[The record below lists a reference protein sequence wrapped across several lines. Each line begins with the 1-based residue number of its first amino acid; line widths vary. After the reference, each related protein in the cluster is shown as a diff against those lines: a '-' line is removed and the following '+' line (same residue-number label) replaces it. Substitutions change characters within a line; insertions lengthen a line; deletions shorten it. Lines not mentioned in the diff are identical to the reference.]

1 MIIFFSLLVVPIL
14 SNTAGYELLDDIP
27 VTFKIDGD
35 VSYTPTSGGAPIL
48 GYKLKVGY
56 DKHSWIGIKFMEQT
70 SQNTYDIVIVQR
82 QTTPIGGYY
91 EASVGEYF
99 VSKGRQDKLL
109 SDSTNNMDKEVAT
122 YSNSNYF

>member
-1 MIIFFSLLVVPIL
+1 MIIFFAAFVVPIIC
-14 SNTAGYELLDDIP
+14 NTAGYELLVGIP
-27 VTFKIDGD
+27 VSFKIDGNI
-35 VSYTPTSGGAPIL
+35 SYTPTSGGGSIL

-56 DKHSWIGIKFMEQT
+56 DKHSWIGVKFMEET
-70 SQNTYDIVIVQR
+70 SANTYDIVVVQR

-109 SDSTNNMDKEVAT
+109 SDSTNNMDKEVST